1 MNPELSLSV
10 PIYNEEEC
18 IEKSVNNWVEK
29 FEKEKV
35 DYELVL
41 VNNGSFDK
49 TGEILNRLAKKNN
62 RLKIITLKENAGF
75 GGGIMKGF
83 ENSDGEYIG
92 FDCADGEIP
101 VEEVFKVYSI
111 AKKSNE
117 EIVKAR
123 RIKRKTKFFRQ
134 FTSFVFNNLILLRFN
149 LKIKDMNGYP
159 IFIKKKDYEKLNV
172 KRTDFMFN
180 LDLYNNAI
188 KKDFKIKEVLVNHRA
203 RIGGKSYM
211 NLWRIIKMA
220 WSLVEYSFS

>member
-1 MNPELSLSV
+1 MNLKVFFKMSPELCLTI

-18 IEKSVNNWVEK
+18 IEKSVSNLVEK
-29 FEKEKV
+29 FEKEKL

-41 VNNGSFDK
+41 VNNGSVDK
-49 TGEILNRLAKKNN
+49 TGEILEKLSKKNN
-62 RLKIITLKENAGF
+62 RLRIVTLKENAGF

-83 ENSDGEYIG
+83 ENSNGKYIG

-101 VEEVFKVYSI
+101 VEEVFKVFEI

-134 FTSFVFNNLILLRFN
+134 FTSFVFNTLILFRFN

-159 IFIKKKDYEKLNV
+159 IFIKKENYERLEIN
-172 KRTDFMFN
+172 R
-180 LDLYNNAI
+180 
-188 KKDFKIKEVLVNHRA
+188 KDFYV
-203 RIGGKSYM
+203 
-211 NLWRIIKMA
+211 
-220 WSLVEYSFS
+220 